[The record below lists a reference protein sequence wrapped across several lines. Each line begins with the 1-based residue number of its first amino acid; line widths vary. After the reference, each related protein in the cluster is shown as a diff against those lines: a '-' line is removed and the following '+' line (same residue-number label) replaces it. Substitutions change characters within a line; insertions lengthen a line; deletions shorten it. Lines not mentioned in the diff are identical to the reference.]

1 MSHSSKGLSGLEL
14 QNQSTNHESNQE
26 INHELSELSLN
37 SYLKSSKKIIE
48 QISFKLFQKSSENH
62 LTKNYRKMLK
72 KQSKQIFTSQ
82 FIPKISVSDYLN
94 RIVNYTKIEEST
106 LIIAFI
112 YLNRFCEKQSIL
124 LNEYNTHRL
133 IISSIMASIK
143 YNEDTRFNYSFYST
157 IGGTDKN
164 NLINLEKEFLYGLD
178 FDMFIDQKTY
188 ESIEKSLFENVD
200 KYNNKM

>member
-1 MSHSSKGLSGLEL
+1 MSHSSKGLSEL
-14 QNQSTNHESNQE
+14 VSPNQSTNHESNQE

-37 SYLKSSKKIIE
+37 SYFKSTEKIIAL
-48 QISFKLFQKSSENH
+48 ISFKLFQKSSENH
-62 LTKNYRKMLK
+62 LIKNYQKIIK
-72 KQSKQIFTSQ
+72 KQANQIFTSK

-94 RIVNYTKIEEST
+94 RIVNYTKIEQST

-143 YNEDTRFNYSFYST
+143 YNEDTRFNYLFYST
-157 IGGTDKN
+157 IAGTDIKK
-164 NLINLEKEFLYGLD
+164 LINLEKEFLYGLD
-178 FDMFIDQKTY
+178 FDMFIDQATY
-188 ESIEKSLFENVD
+188 ESIEKSLFENMD
-200 KYNNKM
+200 KCNNKM